1 MKYLR
6 VINTEIEYIEPGEHM
21 HTAIATKLTQ
31 PEYAGPTVCLFK
43 NDDSQNTVVG
53 YTGKHILTGD
63 DCPVKFTWKFGYNQN
78 NQPCIIINFSKIDRT
93 NPAVNNCILCL
104 ESNFRNSGG
113 GDKNLKQC
121 ANNYNAYIRGYSNNR
136 ALNVFGS
143 DTKTLKQRFEN
154 QTYIKM
160 ENASTNIDYYIRI
173 ILPRRYMTRRI
184 DTIDSSLFKAYMDSI
199 PDNEYIVNINV
210 RPTFRKYNNE
220 NQIYSY
226 RWNEIPVEDY
236 LNVEFILN
244 DNYTIVD

>member
-63 DCPVKFTWKFGYNQN
+63 DRPVKFTWKFGYNQN

-93 NPAVNNCILCL
+93 KIDINNYILCL
-104 ESNFRNSGG
+104 ESNFRNTSGG
-113 GDKNLKQC
+113 DMNKKQC
-121 ANNYNAYIRGYSNNR
+121 ANNYSAYIKGYSNNR
-136 ALNVFGS
+136 ALCVFGS
-143 DTKTLKQRFEN
+143 FSDGLNQEVEN
-154 QTYIKM
+154 QTYFKM
-160 ENASTNIDYYIRI
+160 ENLSTNIDYYIRI
-173 ILPRRYMTRRI
+173 ILPRRYMKRRADYYTGSAFAEHI
-184 DTIDSSLFKAYMDSI
+184 VSI
-199 PDNEYIVNINV
+199 PDNKYVVNINV
-210 RPTFRKYNNE
+210 RPTFRMCTAG
-220 NQIYSY
+220 NQIYSF

-244 DNYTIVD
+244 DNYTY